1 MAKPLLDPWNDAA
14 QIAAYLNDNT
24 VQLIVGLGAEWCS
37 LCDSVRPRFAVL
49 AAAAHPA
56 EHWLWLNLEEHSE
69 LLGDF
74 MPQTLPLLWVYQG
87 SKLVAHGQIDAASGL
102 PSKAALLETLTPL
115 SDLPESSI
123 RTRLIQ
129 PDWAV

>member
-14 QIAAYLNDNT
+14 QIAAHLNDNT

-37 LCDSVRPRFAVL
+37 LCVSVRPGFAVL
-49 AAAAHPA
+49 AAAAPPA